1 MLGVDRLPPTIAK
14 LGFECV
20 RKTIQHHTNTNQ
32 PTNTHSNKRSSSLYL
47 HSLAHSLAILLEL
60 IH

>member
-20 RKTIQHHTNTNQ
+20 RKTIQRHTNQ